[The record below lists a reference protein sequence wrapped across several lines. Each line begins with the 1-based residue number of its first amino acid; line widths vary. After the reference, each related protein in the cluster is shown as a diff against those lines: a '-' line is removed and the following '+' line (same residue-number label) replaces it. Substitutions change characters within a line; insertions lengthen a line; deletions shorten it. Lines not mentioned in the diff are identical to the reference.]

1 MQYWIIH
8 HQHKGKPIEA
18 ALKSQGWVYSRTPDI
33 ALFDTAR
40 NDRIADMFR
49 KTKSSLVLYP
59 HTAIAAWWYD
69 GLMELPK
76 DYAAILVI
84 GEGQKQVQQIIT
96 PNMRTEII
104 GWSYC
109 PILPFKKP
117 KVVKRIV
124 FAPIHPSGSGVLRP
138 EARDVNARVFRC
150 LLELPDVQII
160 LRVIGKLE
168 DNGLWYSPKVITKNA
183 KPDGTYAE
191 IDIADLVI
199 AEGMYLSLAV
209 ARGKPAI
216 GMNQRVKIRSN
227 KGLAPER
234 WEEYNYLQ
242 AYPIDFDDDGDLM
255 KLIDMALDGSQVSEW
270 KSRFIGEQL
279 QPKKLSDIL
288 IDIRRNNANY
298 I

>member
-1 MQYWIIH
+1 MKYWILH

-18 ALKSQGWVYSRTPDI
+18 ALRSQGWVYSRTPDI

-40 NDRIADMFR
+40 NSRIAEMFI
-49 KTKSSLVLYP
+49 KSDATLVLYP
-59 HTAIAAWWYD
+59 HTAIASWWYD

-76 DYAAILVI
+76 DYDAILVI

-96 PNMRTEII
+96 PNIRVETI

-109 PILPFKKP
+109 PILPFQKP
-117 KVVKRIV
+117 EKVKRIT
-124 FAPIHPSGSGVLRP
+124 FAPIHPSGDGKLRP
-138 EARDVNARVFRC
+138 EAKDTNARVFKR
-150 LLELPDVQII
+150 LLELDGVQIV

-168 DNGLWYSPKVITKNA
+168 DNGIWYSPKVIIKNA
-183 KPDGTYAE
+183 KPDGTYSE
-191 IDIADLVI
+191 IDFADLVI
-199 AEGMYLSLAV
+199 GEGMYLSLAV

-216 GMNQRVKIRSN
+216 GMNQRVKNRTN
-227 KGLAPER
+227 KGLVPER

>member
-1 MQYWIIH
+1 MKYWILH

-117 KVVKRIV
+117 EKVKRIV

-183 KPDGTYAE
+183 KPDGSYAE

-216 GMNQRVKIRSN
+216 GMNQRISMKVNRS
-227 KGLAPER
+227 GHVPER
-234 WEEYNYLQ
+234 WDEYNYLQ
-242 AYPIDFDDDGDLM
+242 AYPIDFDDGDIM
-255 KLIDMALDGSQVSEW
+255 ELIDRALDGSQVSEW